1 MNKDEKS
8 LIMMNKIEG
17 DISCILLFPDEQVF
31 EKIYS
36 NIVVQ
41 KIEKMSYLI
50 KSIFEFKIMS

>member
-50 KSIFEFKIMS
+50 KSIF

>member
-17 DISCILLFPDEQVF
+17 DIFCILLFPDEQVF

-50 KSIFEFKIMS
+50 KSILEFKIMS